1 MNLRLLMEIVRVYVT
16 VQTWINGLFMDL
28 RKLNNLETRKN
39 KLMRAHK

>member
-1 MNLRLLMEIVRVYVT
+1 MNLRLLTEIVRVYVT

-28 RKLNNLETRKN
+28 RKLKNLETRKN